1 MVIRAGESRRKV
13 TVYQGKLGIDRVACF
28 CFPVLKLFRDCIPL
42 LLSRRKLWLRTE
54 RVAKSIQVTKDEKN
68 MGKDQNFLE

>member
-1 MVIRAGESRRKV
+1 MVIRAGEISGKV
-13 TVYQGKLGIDRVACF
+13 TVYQGKLGIDRVACY

-54 RVAKSIQVTKDEKN
+54 KVSESIQVTQDGKK
-68 MGKDQNFLE
+68 MVKDQNFLE